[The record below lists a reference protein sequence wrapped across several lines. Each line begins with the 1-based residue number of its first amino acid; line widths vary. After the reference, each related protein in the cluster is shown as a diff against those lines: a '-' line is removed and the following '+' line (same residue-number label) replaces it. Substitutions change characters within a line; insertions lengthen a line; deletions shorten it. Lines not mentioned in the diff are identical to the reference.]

1 MAVLLRDAHRQIFC
15 PETKRI
21 YLHGRS
27 CHKVCEVAYLLK
39 EIDVNIFEHI
49 IIYYTLRNLPKEYE
63 IFKKMQIIA
72 STLLAYKQLEAKLI
86 LEETSIW

>member
-72 STLLAYKQLEAKLI
+72 
-86 LEETSIW
+86 